1 MTRTAASGPETIVSQ
16 WATPAVGVL
25 LAAEVAAVAVLTRL
39 NFPHRTLWLEALTLP
54 LYLGAVGLLARS
66 RLPAAAASLLVI
78 TVGAVLQLCAIT
90 GKPISSDDDFRYLWD
105 AKVQLAGTDPYRF
118 PPAAPQLAHLRD
130 AYLFPNLVPCRFNPL
145 PDGGCTVINRPE
157 GRTIYPPVAQLAFAG
172 LRLLSFGGHGQHMP
186 LELGAAAGAVAV
198 AVLLARRGAPPWQV
212 AVWAWCPVTVVELG
226 NNAHIDWLA
235 TLLAVLALHASAD
248 RHEARAGV
256 LLGAAVAVKLY
267 PALLAMAMLRRR
279 PVLLL
284 SCAAGIIALAYLPHV
299 LAVGTG
305 VLGYLPS
312 YLRDEQYLNGA
323 RFLLFY
329 GLWTPG
335 LSQVVVV
342 AVLALTALYVLRR
355 SDPDHPAHGGLIMV
369 GAAIALA
376 TPGQGWYAVLLVALI
391 AMTGRL
397 AMLPLALVPT
407 LVYLSDGDFGV
418 HLGRDALYY
427 RVAAALTVAA
437 LLAHWVARRS
447 RTTRSA

>member
-1 MTRTAASGPETIVSQ
+1 
-16 WATPAVGVL
+16 L
-25 LAAEVAAVAVLTRL
+25 
-39 NFPHRTLWLEALTLP
+39 
-54 LYLGAVGLLARS
+54 
-66 RLPAAAASLLVI
+66 
-78 TVGAVLQLCAIT
+78 
-90 GKPISSDDDFRYLWD
+90 DF
-105 AKVQLAGTDPYRF
+105 A
-118 PPAAPQLAHLRD
+118 
-130 AYLFPNLVPCRFNPL
+130 
-145 PDGGCTVINRPE
+145 
-157 GRTIYPPVAQLAFAG
+157 
-172 LRLLSFGGHGQHMP
+172 
-186 LELGAAAGAVAV
+186 AAAGAVAV

-235 TLLAVLALHASAD
+235 TLLAVLALHAYTD
-248 RHEARAGV
+248 RHEIRAGV

-267 PALLAMAMLRRR
+267 PALLVTAMLRRR

-284 SCAAGIIALAYLPHV
+284 AGAASIIALAYLPHL
-299 LAVGTG
+299 LAVGTD

-335 LSQVVVV
+335 LSQFVVVV
-342 AVLALTALYVLRR
+342 LLALTALYVLRR
-355 SDPDHPAHGGLIMV
+355 NDPDPVRGAGPEHGGLIMV

-397 AMLPLALVPT
+397 AALPLALVPT

-418 HLGRDALYY
+418 DLGRDALYY

-437 LLAHWVARRS
+437 LVAHRVVRRS